1 MYPNLPQMSLFRRL
15 AKLAVVLIA
24 SVIHPSLGTSQ
35 PVANDAGF
43 FVDKLLP
50 IFENAQCRL
59 CHNDNGIA
67 SRSGLRF
74 PDVEADRDRLIAF
87 GLSLRKFIDAND
99 PAKSRLVLKP
109 TQRIDHTGGERIQPG
124 SPNEETLLT
133 WVNYLRTQSDQ
144 ENAAGTGSR
153 PRGEIRRLTH
163 SQYNNTVYEL
173 LGDQTRPADQF
184 PQEDYIHGYR
194 NQIEGQG
201 VSPILAEA
209 YGRAAERLARNAFRG
224 GDHRHL
230 IPCQPTSVS
239 DDSCRDAFI
248 GSFGLKAF
256 RRPLTSKESQTYAGL
271 FALAARQDDQF
282 LEGTRMVVEAMLQS
296 PSFLFYAEPQ
306 PPAALHPYQTAALLS
321 YFLWDT
327 TPDEALLQAA
337 QKGQLKTDKQIRNQL
352 RRMLDDPR
360 AQPALEQFLAQWLR
374 FDRIETA
381 VRDRRIYP
389 EFSIELVDSMIDETR
404 QLFNSL
410 VWRGGNF
417 MEFFNAEYS
426 FLNTS
431 MAKLYGFNAPN
442 AEFQRIAFPA
452 DSGRAGFLGQASFLT
467 VTSKPADTSPT
478 ERGLFV
484 REHFLCQ
491 TVPPPP
497 PGVDTTLPALSDD
510 RPMTT
515 RERLAVHLSNPACA
529 GCHLLVDNIGF
540 GFEHYDAIGRFRE
553 HQTVTIFP
561 TQDELRRKVKT
572 KPSEYSLPI
581 DATGN
586 IQGLSNSAFSSPAEL
601 GRYLANDAG
610 CQKCVVKQLFRYALG
625 RTETDADQASI
636 ERAFELFRD
645 SRFQIK
651 ELIIAIVSS
660 ESFLGTPSL

>member
-1 MYPNLPQMSLFRRL
+1 MSLFRRSEKP
-15 AKLAVVLIA
+15 AAAFIA
-24 SVIHPSLGTSQ
+24 CVIYASLGMAQ

-43 FVDKLLP
+43 FVDRLLP

-74 PDVEADRDRLIAF
+74 PDADAGRDRLIAF
-87 GLSLRKFIDAND
+87 GLSLRTFIDADD

-109 TQRIDHTGGERIQPG
+109 TQRIEHTGGERI
-124 SPNEETLLT
+124 SPDSPAEETLLA

-144 ENAAGTGSR
+144 DNQAATGIK
-153 PRGEIRRLTH
+153 PHGEIRRLTH
-163 SQYNNTVYEL
+163 SQYNNTVYAL

-201 VSPILAEA
+201 ISPILAEA

-230 IPCQPTSVS
+230 IPCAPVS
-239 DDSCRDAFI
+239 ASDRSCRNAFI
-248 GSFGLKAF
+248 RVFGLKAF
-256 RRPLTSKESQTYAGL
+256 RRPLTTKETDTSAGL
-271 FALAARQDDQF
+271 FDLGAGQEDEF
-282 LEGTRMVVEAMLQS
+282 LEGARMVVEVMLQS

-306 PPAALHPYQTAALLS
+306 PPTDLRPYQAAALLS

-337 QKGQLKTDKQIRNQL
+337 KDGQLETATQIGDQL

-360 AQPALEQFLAQWLR
+360 AQQALEEFLAQWLR

-389 EFSIELVDSMIDETR
+389 EFSAELVDSMIEETR

-410 VWRGGNF
+410 VWRNGNF
-417 MEFFNAEYS
+417 MEFFSAEYS

-431 MAKLYGFNAPN
+431 MAKLYGLSAPA
-442 AEFQRIAFPA
+442 AEFQRTAFPTG
-452 DSGRAGFLGQASFLT
+452 SGRAGFLSQASFLT

-561 TQDELRRKVKT
+561 TQDERRRKVKT
-572 KPSEYSLPI
+572 KPSEYNLPI

-586 IQGLSNSAFSSPAEL
+586 IQGLNGSEFSSPAEL

-625 RTETDADQASI
+625 RTETDADLPSI
-636 ERAFELFRD
+636 ERAFERFRD
-645 SRFQIK
+645 SRFQVK
-651 ELIIAIVSS
+651 ELIISIVSS
-660 ESFLGTPSL
+660 ESFLGMPPS